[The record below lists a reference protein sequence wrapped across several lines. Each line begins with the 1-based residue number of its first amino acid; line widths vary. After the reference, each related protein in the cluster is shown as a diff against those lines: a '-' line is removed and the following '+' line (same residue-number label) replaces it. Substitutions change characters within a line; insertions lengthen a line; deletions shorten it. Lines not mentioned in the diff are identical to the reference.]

1 MLRGLPFQ
9 GGIAGSNPVG
19 HTTSDQPDTGAVAE
33 EILQRRDDRVLTRVG
48 PAVRHP
54 RHPWSSATRAL
65 LEHLSEVAF
74 MPSPR
79 LVGTDGDADLL
90 SYIPG
95 ASGADGWAPAVTE
108 EGLAAAARLLR
119 SYHDAV
125 RDWRPEIEPVWFDGS
140 VGTGG
145 PGEVVCHGDFGPW
158 NIVWDG
164 TTPVGLLDFEYA
176 RPGDP
181 LNDVAY
187 ACEYFVPFRDDAECL
202 RWLRYPEPPDR
213 RRRLLIF
220 AESYGPSS
228 ADGLVDRVIAIQSD
242 MRALVARL
250 AGEGFPRQVEQVT
263 TGYLEVLQ
271 GTNRLVIAAP
281 VSDRP
286 LIKERPAMAEVV
298 AAGRS
303 RT

>member
-1 MLRGLPFQ
+1 MAAVLAGGLDVREQPRRRRGQCADQRTKPAGLVKPGPDAGSPGFPSQ

-33 EILQRRDDRVLTRVG
+33 EVLQRRDDRVLTRVG

-54 RHPWSSATRAL
+54 RHPWRSATRAL
-65 LEHLSEVAF
+65 LEHLSEPAF

-79 LVGTDGDADLL
+79 PVGTDGDADLL

-108 EGLAAAARLLR
+108 EGLAAAARLPR

-158 NIVWDG
+158 NIAWDG
-164 TTPVGLLDFEYA
+164 STPVG
-176 RPGDP
+176 
-181 LNDVAY
+181 
-187 ACEYFVPFRDDAECL
+187 
-202 RWLRYPEPPDR
+202 
-213 RRRLLIF
+213 
-220 AESYGPSS
+220 
-228 ADGLVDRVIAIQSD
+228 
-242 MRALVARL
+242 VARL
-250 AGEGFPRQVEQVT
+250 RVRPTRRSAHGNSSSILSRRQCFILHDSS
-263 TGYLEVLQ
+263 G
-271 GTNRLVIAAP
+271 AA
-281 VSDRP
+281 SDRT
-286 LIKERPAMAEVV
+286 RC
-298 AAGRS
+298 
-303 RT
+303 

>member
-1 MLRGLPFQ
+1 MSAWWALLKL
-9 GGIAGSNPVG
+9 IK
-19 HTTSDQPDTGAVAE
+19 PDIGDVAE
-33 EILQRRDDRVLTRVG
+33 EILQRRDDRVLTHVG
-48 PAVRHP
+48 RAVRHP

-79 LVGTDGDADLL
+79 LVGSDGDADLL

-108 EGLAAAARLLR
+108 EGLAAAALLLR

-125 RDWRPEIEPVWFDGS
+125 RDWQPEIEPVWFDGS

-145 PGEVVCHGDFGPW
+145 PGQVVCHGDFGPW

-164 TTPVGLLDFEYA
+164 NKPVGLLDFEYA

-220 AESYGPSS
+220 AESYGLSS
-228 ADGLVDRVIAIQSD
+228 ADGLVDRVIAVQSD

-250 AGEGFPRQVEQVT
+250 ANEGFPRQVEQVT
-263 TGYLEVLQ
+263 TGYLEELQ
-271 GTNRLVIAAP
+271 ARIDWSLQHR
-281 VSDRP
+281 S
-286 LIKERPAMAEVV
+286 LIVP
-298 AAGRS
+298 
-303 RT
+303 